1 MKRSVA
7 ISKGQRFEG
16 LFSLEN
22 RAGKIQML
30 YNICLVCL
38 LNHKKLGLLNINSM
52 KNIRHNQASSAT

>member
-30 YNICLVCL
+30 YNICLGYLVRSCEL
-38 LNHKKLGLLNINSM
+38 D
-52 KNIRHNQASSAT
+52 